1 VREGHQTSSGTENP
15 RVSNLPAAGRLPA
28 HRAAAAR
35 RRGRRQAAG
44 DFAGLGAASAAGVCQ
59 VPQRARLVE
68 AGDDG
73 DEDGTSVRAASRAS
87 AGTEKM
93 AVSMA
98 ENRGL
103 IEAKRRLSGLALCP
117 W

>member
-1 VREGHQTSSGTENP
+1 MNGSEA
-15 RVSNLPAAGRLPA
+15 LKAK
-28 HRAAAAR
+28 
-35 RRGRRQAAG
+35 
-44 DFAGLGAASAAGVCQ
+44 GLVGAATAGVCQ

-73 DEDGTSVRAASRAS
+73 DEDGTSVRAARAS

-98 ENRGL
+98 D
-103 IEAKRRLSGLALCP
+103 
-117 W
+117 